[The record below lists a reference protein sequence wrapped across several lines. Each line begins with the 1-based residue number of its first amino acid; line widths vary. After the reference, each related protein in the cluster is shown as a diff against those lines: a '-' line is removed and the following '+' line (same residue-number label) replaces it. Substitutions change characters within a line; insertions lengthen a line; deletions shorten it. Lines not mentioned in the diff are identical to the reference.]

1 MITKKQLAGR
11 VLVAGVIIAGLGG
24 VVFAAGQQ
32 GTESDPL
39 VTLSY
44 LNDKTTPDILA
55 QVDTKLSDRE
65 SQLKTQLQSVESD
78 LSKQVSDKVSENTA
92 AGGTVTAAYSVVTLK
107 AGQTLTA
114 GAGCELLLRSGSA
127 VCVASTAPGLVDM
140 TGGATLAGGGALQVN
155 HLYLATEGG
164 HGVKASGAVT
174 LMVRGDY
181 QIA

>member
-11 VLVAGVIIAGLGG
+11 VLIAGVIIAGLGG

-32 GTESDPL
+32 GTQSDPL

-55 QVDTKLSDRE
+55 QVDTKLSNRE
-65 SQLKTQLQSVESD
+65 SQLKTQLESVGSD
-78 LSKQVSDKVSENTA
+78 LSKQVSDKVSENNA
-92 AGGTVTAAYSVVTLK
+92 AGGTVMSAYSAVTLK

-114 GAGCELLLRSGSA
+114 DAGCELLLRTGSA
-127 VCVASTAPGLVDM
+127 VCVASAAPGLVDM
-140 TGGATLAGGGALQVN
+140 TGGATLASGGALVAN
-155 HLYLATEGG
+155 HLYLATESG
-164 HGVKASGAVT
+164 HGVKASDAVT

-181 QIA
+181 QVS